1 MDDLTVI
8 LEGMVGELP
17 APLASRLAGDVVLEA
32 QNLTLA
38 VIDADGRHTDTELWS
53 YLAAFA
59 HRSDGQLQLATPADV
74 RDAGLAVDRRSWLTT
89 VSALFDLVV
98 TADARNRTTH
108 AWTYYDRA
116 MRLAHTVC
124 ALDDRPSDDEL
135 RAVDAFRAL
144 LVDTMTA
151 HGVARPGSTSTW
163 VPGRLPQATG
173 PTPGPLPS
181 PARPTS
187 GPAGPAGPVEPAG
200 PAGPAAVPAGA
211 PTVAPTVAAAE
222 QPGPPEPIEEL
233 LAELDD
239 LVGLDGVK
247 AEVRLVTNLLEIGRI
262 RAERKLPTVEGS
274 RHLVFTGNPGTG
286 KTTVARLLARIYRTL
301 GVVERGHLVETDRAG
316 LVAGYVGQTAI
327 RVTEA
332 FDRADQGVLLIDEAY
347 ALARGGERD
356 FGREAIDTIVK
367 LVEDRRDRVVVIAAG
382 YPAEMAEFIDAN
394 PGLRS
399 RFPKT
404 IHFEDYSDDQLLAI
418 FGSQCR
424 KAHYEP
430 TDEAIERVRAYFL
443 AVPRTKGFG
452 NARLCR
458 NLFEQAIANQA
469 SRLMEA
475 QRTPSDGAPAPLLS
489 DADLV
494 ALVAADIPAPPPDSP
509 PDFPQ
514 GAPPSDR
521 RRPDVPFGETDA
533 P

>member
-1 MDDLTVI
+1 MVVARPWQHPPVFGRDRRTSAGGAALEDAVDAFVGDLTVI
-8 LEGMVGELP
+8 LQGMVGELP
-17 APLASRLAGDVVLEA
+17 AAIATRLQGDVVLEA

-38 VIDADGRHTDTELWS
+38 VIDADERHTDVELWA

-59 HRSDGQLQLATPADV
+59 HRSDGQLQMATPADV
-74 RDAGLAVDRRSWLTT
+74 RAASLAAGRRTWLTS
-89 VSALFDLVV
+89 VSVLFDLVV
-98 TADARNRTTH
+98 AADVRNRTTH

-124 ALDDRPSDDEL
+124 SLDDRPSDDEL
-135 RAVDAFRAL
+135 RWVDAYRAL
-144 LVDTMTA
+144 LVDTMTTR
-151 HGVARPGSTSTW
+151 GIARPGSASATW
-163 VPGRLPQATG
+163 APGRVPTG
-173 PTPGPLPS
+173 TAPPIGAPPPAPGPGA
-181 PARPTS
+181 PAVA
-187 GPAGPAGPVEPAG
+187 AGPGAPAAAPPVE
-200 PAGPAAVPAGA
+200 
-211 PTVAPTVAAAE
+211 E
-222 QPGPPEPIEEL
+222 LGPPEPIEDL
-233 LAELDD
+233 LAELDG

-247 AEVRLVTNLLEIGRI
+247 SEVRLVTNLLEIAKI

-316 LVAGYVGQTAI
+316 LVAGYVGQTAL

-367 LVEDRRDRVVVIAAG
+367 LVEDRRDRIVVIAAG
-382 YPAEMAEFIDAN
+382 YPVEMSEFVDAN

-404 IHFEDYSDDQLLAI
+404 IHFEDYTDDQLVAI
-418 FGSQCR
+418 FRSQCR

-430 TDEAIERVRAYFL
+430 TDDAIDRVRAYFL

-475 QRTPSDGAPAPLLS
+475 RRATAAGEPPPALTDTDLVSLTAADVPPPPAPE
-489 DADLV
+489 V
-494 ALVAADIPAPPPDSP
+494 PP
-509 PDFPQ
+509 
-514 GAPPSDR
+514 
-521 RRPDVPFGETDA
+521 T
-533 P
+533 